1 MFASQQGLNSTAKCV
16 QKQVQVTMNQLTF
29 KQATDMGMLEMD
41 TTATM
46 NALMDMLVM
55 PMIEAV
61 KATILMDTIR
71 MVLE

>member
-1 MFASQQGLNSTAKCV
+1 
-16 QKQVQVTMNQLTF
+16 MNQLVL

-61 KATILMDTIR
+61 KATILMNTIR